1 MMMSALD
8 RMKVSV
14 LLTMIAG
21 YLILS
26 YAFMLLRIP
35 PIGFGVPLGELM
47 LVFVLLG
54 LNIPRVLS
62 RMSAAA
68 ILAPFLLWWGWGLT
82 RLVFDA
88 AAHGAWALRD
98 ATHLIESLYIGVG
111 FSLAADPRAVPPLA
125 LGPPAPVHL

>member
-1 MMMSALD
+1 M
-8 RMKVSV
+8 
-14 LLTMIAG
+14 
-21 YLILS
+21 
-26 YAFMLLRIP
+26 
-35 PIGFGVPLGELM
+35 GFGVPLGELM

-98 ATHLIESLYIGVG
+98 ATQLIESLYMVVG
-111 FSLAADPRAVPPLA
+111 FSLAADPRAVQRLA
-125 LGPPAPVHL
+125 RWLRVIVIICCAYGLLFVDRKSTRLNSSH

>member
-1 MMMSALD
+1 
-8 RMKVSV
+8 
-14 LLTMIAG
+14 
-21 YLILS
+21 
-26 YAFMLLRIP
+26 MLRRIP
-35 PIGFGVPLGELM
+35 PIGFGGPWAELM
-47 LVFVLLG
+47 LVFVLLV

-98 ATHLIESLYIGVG
+98 ATQLIESFYMVVG
-111 FSLAADPRAVPPLA
+111 FSLAAAPRAVQRLA
-125 LGPPAPVHL
+125 RWRRVIVIFRSEAHTLNPSP

>member
-1 MMMSALD
+1 M
-8 RMKVSV
+8 
-14 LLTMIAG
+14 
-21 YLILS
+21 
-26 YAFMLLRIP
+26 
-35 PIGFGVPLGELM
+35 GFGVPLGELM

-98 ATHLIESLYIGVG
+98 ATQLIESLYMVVG
-111 FSLAADPRAVPPLA
+111 FLLPVAPRAVQRLEIGRASCRERVCQYVEIPLGA
-125 LGPPAPVHL
+125 LSFKKKI

>member
-1 MMMSALD
+1 M
-8 RMKVSV
+8 
-14 LLTMIAG
+14 
-21 YLILS
+21 
-26 YAFMLLRIP
+26 
-35 PIGFGVPLGELM
+35 GFGVPLGELM

-98 ATHLIESLYIGVG
+98 ATQLIDRKSVVEGKSVSVLVDLGGRRYFKQKKKNINYTHSRYIIIPHPCQIH
-111 FSLAADPRAVPPLA
+111 FQFII
-125 LGPPAPVHL
+125 